1 MAIDESISISDP
13 TASLRVTLSR
23 WVNESLPSCQEILT
37 AHDVARLTRRSRWV
51 LETLTLF
58 GRFPRK
64 HRFHG
69 RRIGWQRRDVLLW
82 LGAGRLLGGEQ
93 PREAN
98 AGPEPIQRELQLRL
112 PPCRRSGSHRSRCAS
127 SGLRSHQTARR
138 RHGECARRRPEAD
151 SGFPDQRS
159 STSESTSETP

>member
-1 MAIDESISISDP
+1 MAIDESISIPNPATPLQVS
-13 TASLRVTLSR
+13 LSR
-23 WVNESLPSCQEILT
+23 WVNESLPSWQEILT
-37 AHDVARLTRRSRWV
+37 AHDVARLTRRRRWV

-82 LGAGRLLGGEQ
+82 LGAETLPGHDQ
-93 PREAN
+93 PN
-98 AGPEPIQRELQLRL
+98 DDNVGLEPLRRELQLRL
-112 PPCRRSGSHRSRCAS
+112 PPCRRSRSHRSRYAS
-127 SGLRSHQTARR
+127 SRLRSHQTARCS
-138 RHGECARRRPEAD
+138 HGECARRRPEAD

-159 STSESTSETP
+159 STSEATPETP

>member
-1 MAIDESISISDP
+1 MAIDESISIP
-13 TASLRVTLSR
+13 NPAAPLRVSLSR

-37 AHDVARLTRRSRWV
+37 AHDVARLTRRRRWV
-51 LETLTLF
+51 FETLTLF

-82 LGAGRLLGGEQ
+82 LGAETFSGLDQ
-93 PREAN
+93 PN
-98 AGPEPIQRELQLRL
+98 DDNVGLEPLQRELQLRL
-112 PPCRRSGSHRSRCAS
+112 PPCRRSRSHRSRCRSSRPKSSEVPRVTFGQGAS
-127 SGLRSHQTARR
+127 LLPDARSA
-138 RHGECARRRPEAD
+138 
-151 SGFPDQRS
+151 FPDLRM

>member
-1 MAIDESISISDP
+1 MAIDESPSIRDP
-13 TASLRVTLSR
+13 AAPLRVTLSR
-23 WVNESLPSCQEILT
+23 WVNERPPSCRALLT

-82 LGAGRLLGGEQ
+82 LGAERLFGGEQ

-112 PPCRRSGSHRSRCAS
+112 PPCRRSRSHRSRCRSSRPKSREVPRVTFSHGAS
-127 SGLRSHQTARR
+127 LLPDARSA
-138 RHGECARRRPEAD
+138 
-151 SGFPDQRS
+151 FPDLRVS
-159 STSESTSETP
+159 ASASTSETP